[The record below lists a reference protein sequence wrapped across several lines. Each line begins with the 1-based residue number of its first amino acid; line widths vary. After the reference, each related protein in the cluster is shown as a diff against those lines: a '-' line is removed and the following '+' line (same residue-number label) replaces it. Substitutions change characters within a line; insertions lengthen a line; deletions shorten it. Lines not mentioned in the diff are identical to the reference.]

1 MDARTTMIIAK
12 GKFVTTDVTDC
23 IYHKENHKWEIVF
36 KSGRSFFYNQ
46 QNVLCL
52 KNPRNLDPQKYQVCR
67 KGKILDNIETILS
80 FSAENEEYW
89 HLVFSTGYEHD
100 YSCRELQVER
110 SIFENSRAKK
120 VFDYL
125 KEAADVISVR
135 AEDQTAILTKQ
146 YEKIDFLS
154 RESAAA
160 VYLDPSEYE
169 EGTNLRSEA
178 PIFPFGCNESQF
190 MAVTNALSNRI
201 SVIEGPPGT
210 GKTQTI
216 LNIIA
221 NLVLQ
226 GKTVQV
232 VSNNNSAIE
241 NVQEKLSSTKYQMDF
256 FVALLGKDQRKEEF
270 LQKSEPVRL
279 NKYLSEAGVCSRREA
294 DRLIETGRVTVDG
307 QRAQTGMRI
316 VPGQVVKVG
325 NKVVSK
331 QDEMIVLAVNK
342 PRGIVCTEER
352 RERDSIV
359 RFLNYPVR
367 VTYIGRL
374 DKDSHGLLLMTNNG
388 DIINKMMRAAN
399 KHEKEYKVT
408 VDKEITEDFLKKMA
422 AGVPILDTV
431 TRPCT
436 VKKIGKYTFSIILT
450 QGLNRQIRRMCE
462 ALGYE
467 VKDLLR
473 VRVMNITLDGLKDG
487 QYRKLTDQE
496 LNELYDQLKDSSA
509 LPGGKYQEQWA
520 ATQDNR
526 TRHGKGKK

>member
-1 MDARTTMIIAK
+1 M
-12 GKFVTTDVTDC
+12 
-23 IYHKENHKWEIVF
+23 
-36 KSGRSFFYNQ
+36 
-46 QNVLCL
+46 
-52 KNPRNLDPQKYQVCR
+52 
-67 KGKILDNIETILS
+67 
-80 FSAENEEYW
+80 
-89 HLVFSTGYEHD
+89 
-100 YSCRELQVER
+100 
-110 SIFENSRAKK
+110 
-120 VFDYL
+120 
-125 KEAADVISVR
+125 
-135 AEDQTAILTKQ
+135 
-146 YEKIDFLS
+146 
-154 RESAAA
+154 
-160 VYLDPSEYE
+160 
-169 EGTNLRSEA
+169 
-178 PIFPFGCNESQF
+178 
-190 MAVTNALSNRI
+190 SNRI
-201 SVIEGPPGT
+201 
-210 GKTQTI
+210 
-216 LNIIA
+216 
-221 NLVLQ
+221 
-226 GKTVQV
+226 
-232 VSNNNSAIE
+232 
-241 NVQEKLSSTKYQMDF
+241 
-256 FVALLGKDQRKEEF
+256 KEEF

-325 NKVVSK
+325 NKVISK

-526 TRHGKGKK
+526 TRQGKGKKR

>member
-1 MDARTTMIIAK
+1 M
-12 GKFVTTDVTDC
+12 
-23 IYHKENHKWEIVF
+23 
-36 KSGRSFFYNQ
+36 
-46 QNVLCL
+46 
-52 KNPRNLDPQKYQVCR
+52 
-67 KGKILDNIETILS
+67 
-80 FSAENEEYW
+80 
-89 HLVFSTGYEHD
+89 
-100 YSCRELQVER
+100 
-110 SIFENSRAKK
+110 
-120 VFDYL
+120 
-125 KEAADVISVR
+125 
-135 AEDQTAILTKQ
+135 
-146 YEKIDFLS
+146 
-154 RESAAA
+154 
-160 VYLDPSEYE
+160 
-169 EGTNLRSEA
+169 
-178 PIFPFGCNESQF
+178 
-190 MAVTNALSNRI
+190 SNRI
-201 SVIEGPPGT
+201 
-210 GKTQTI
+210 
-216 LNIIA
+216 
-221 NLVLQ
+221 
-226 GKTVQV
+226 
-232 VSNNNSAIE
+232 
-241 NVQEKLSSTKYQMDF
+241 
-256 FVALLGKDQRKEEF
+256 KEEF

-294 DRLIETGRVTVDG
+294 DRLIEIGRVTVDG

-496 LNELYDQLKDSSA
+496 LDELYDQLKDSSA

-526 TRHGKGKK
+526 TRHGKGKKR

>member
-1 MDARTTMIIAK
+1 M
-12 GKFVTTDVTDC
+12 
-23 IYHKENHKWEIVF
+23 
-36 KSGRSFFYNQ
+36 
-46 QNVLCL
+46 
-52 KNPRNLDPQKYQVCR
+52 
-67 KGKILDNIETILS
+67 
-80 FSAENEEYW
+80 
-89 HLVFSTGYEHD
+89 
-100 YSCRELQVER
+100 
-110 SIFENSRAKK
+110 
-120 VFDYL
+120 
-125 KEAADVISVR
+125 
-135 AEDQTAILTKQ
+135 
-146 YEKIDFLS
+146 
-154 RESAAA
+154 
-160 VYLDPSEYE
+160 
-169 EGTNLRSEA
+169 
-178 PIFPFGCNESQF
+178 
-190 MAVTNALSNRI
+190 SNRI
-201 SVIEGPPGT
+201 
-210 GKTQTI
+210 
-216 LNIIA
+216 
-221 NLVLQ
+221 
-226 GKTVQV
+226 
-232 VSNNNSAIE
+232 
-241 NVQEKLSSTKYQMDF
+241 
-256 FVALLGKDQRKEEF
+256 KEEF

-294 DRLIETGRVTVDG
+294 DRLIEIGRVTVDG

-422 AGVPILDTV
+422 VGVPILDTV

-496 LNELYDQLKDSSA
+496 LNELYDQLKDSSV

-520 ATQDNR
+520 AAQDNR
-526 TRHGKGKK
+526 TRHGKGKKR

>member
-1 MDARTTMIIAK
+1 M
-12 GKFVTTDVTDC
+12 
-23 IYHKENHKWEIVF
+23 
-36 KSGRSFFYNQ
+36 
-46 QNVLCL
+46 
-52 KNPRNLDPQKYQVCR
+52 
-67 KGKILDNIETILS
+67 
-80 FSAENEEYW
+80 
-89 HLVFSTGYEHD
+89 
-100 YSCRELQVER
+100 
-110 SIFENSRAKK
+110 
-120 VFDYL
+120 
-125 KEAADVISVR
+125 
-135 AEDQTAILTKQ
+135 
-146 YEKIDFLS
+146 
-154 RESAAA
+154 
-160 VYLDPSEYE
+160 
-169 EGTNLRSEA
+169 
-178 PIFPFGCNESQF
+178 
-190 MAVTNALSNRI
+190 SNRI
-201 SVIEGPPGT
+201 
-210 GKTQTI
+210 
-216 LNIIA
+216 
-221 NLVLQ
+221 
-226 GKTVQV
+226 
-232 VSNNNSAIE
+232 
-241 NVQEKLSSTKYQMDF
+241 
-256 FVALLGKDQRKEEF
+256 KEEF

-316 VPGQVVKVG
+316 VLGQVVKVG

-422 AGVPILDTV
+422 SGVPILDTV

-520 ATQDNR
+520 TAQDNR
-526 TRHGKGKK
+526 TRHGKGKKR